1 MKHMVKTKEQL
12 INEITEI
19 RQLLIQTEQYQNLAT
34 HILEL
39 LNQAGNRT
47 DLIKDILFLIKA
59 ITGFEAVG
67 IRLREGDDFPYY
79 ETIGFSKDF
88 VKAERY
94 LCARDQTG
102 EFIRD
107 SEGNPYLECM
117 CGNIICGRTNPS
129 LPFFTEGGS
138 FWTNSTT
145 ELLASTT
152 TEDRQGRTRNRC
164 NGEGY
169 ESVALIPLRYNK
181 KIIGLLQLND
191 IRKNMFTSELIS
203 FFEGVGSSIGIALN
217 LKQTEDNIL
226 QSKQDFYT
234 IDETIITFHDKNFNI
249 IRANKTAQK
258 ILGLPPLDGK
268 EIKCYKYYHGKDC
281 PPKKCPSCKCLL
293 TREPVI
299 FEIFEPHLNKCI
311 EIRAFP
317 QFDKNDEFIGM
328 IHFVRDTTDKRI
340 LSDKCCE

>member
-129 LPFFTEGGS
+129 LPFLLKVAASGQIAQLSSLLPQQRKTDRGVLEIAVMERV
-138 FWTNSTT
+138 TNLWHSYLYAMTKK
-145 ELLASTT
+145 LL
-152 TEDRQGRTRNRC
+152 G
-164 NGEGY
+164 
-169 ESVALIPLRYNK
+169 
-181 KIIGLLQLND
+181 
-191 IRKNMFTSELIS
+191 
-203 FFEGVGSSIGIALN
+203 FFN
-217 LKQTEDNIL
+217 
-226 QSKQDFYT
+226 
-234 IDETIITFHDKNFNI
+234 
-249 IRANKTAQK
+249 
-258 ILGLPPLDGK
+258 
-268 EIKCYKYYHGKDC
+268 
-281 PPKKCPSCKCLL
+281 
-293 TREPVI
+293 
-299 FEIFEPHLNKCI
+299 
-311 EIRAFP
+311 
-317 QFDKNDEFIGM
+317 
-328 IHFVRDTTDKRI
+328 
-340 LSDKCCE
+340 